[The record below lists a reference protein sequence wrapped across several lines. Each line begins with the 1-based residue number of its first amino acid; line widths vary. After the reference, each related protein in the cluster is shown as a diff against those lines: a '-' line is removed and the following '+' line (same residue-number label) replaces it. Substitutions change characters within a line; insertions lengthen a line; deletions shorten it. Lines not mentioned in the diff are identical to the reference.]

1 MELHRGLPGNK
12 TVEMNIELWNLSR
25 ANRYHP
31 PPGGWYRYITTTDNW
46 ESFVQKFGHRSTC
59 LDIATPTF
67 AEDKNYI
74 LELAQQ
80 YQSLSP
86 EMSPEKKQ
94 KDFEQL
100 REERYKSI
108 LKILSQQHFGFLKK
122 IFFKMLMNW
131 SEQFMLLRENQRYY
145 WHQSLA
151 INRKIF
157 LEFGKRFFDQ
167 GWLEQQENIFFLTR
181 SEIEKFFTNKPALQN
196 SIIENRIKQHQ
207 NWQTIQPP
215 ALIDESNLF
224 PTNHQ
229 RTGNQLAGIGAS
241 PGIVTGNA
249 RVVMTFQEMSQVQ
262 PGEILVVPTTDPGWT
277 PMFGIIKGLVM
288 EVGGVLSHGSIV
300 AREFGIPAVTS
311 VQQATS
317 LISSGMSIT
326 VDGNKGVVWIDD
338 H

>member
-1 MELHRGLPGNK
+1 
-12 TVEMNIELWNLSR
+12 MNIELWNLSR
-25 ANRYHP
+25 SQRFHRWERWNRSLVASED
-31 PPGGWYRYITTTDNW
+31 WKV
-46 ESFVQKFGHRSTC
+46 FVQKFGHRSTC
-59 LDIATPTF
+59 LDIYVPTF

-86 EMSPEKKQ
+86 ELSPEKKQ

-108 LKILSQQHFGFLKK
+108 LKILSQQHFGFFKK
-122 IFFKMLMNW
+122 LFFKILMNW
-131 SEQFMLLRENQRYY
+131 SEQFFLLRENQRYY
-145 WHQSLA
+145 WHQALA
-151 INRKIF
+151 INRAIF
-157 LEFGKRFFDQ
+157 LEFGRRFFDR

-215 ALIDESNLF
+215 ALIDESNPS
-224 PTNHQ
+224 PTNLLI
-229 RTGNQLAGIGAS
+229 TGKQLAGIGAN
-241 PGIVTGNA
+241 PGIVTGDA

-326 VDGNKGVVWIDD
+326 VDGNKGVVWIEGNEI
-338 H
+338 